1 MSKKTKENSIKKLLL
16 GLEKRYKTCAILAP
30 ATIMVEVLLEVFIPF
45 IMAKIIDIGIAN
57 HDVAYVVKTGT
68 LMIVCAIFSL
78 CFGVISG
85 RFAAVASLGFAKNL
99 RRRLFAKV
107 QDFSFSNVD
116 KFSTASLITRLTTD
130 VTNTQNTF
138 QMIIRMCVRSPFMF
152 LSAIIMSFYINSELS
167 LIFLIAIPVIA
178 IPLAFIMLKAFPRF
192 QVMLKKYD
200 TLNASVQENLT
211 GIRAVKA
218 FVRENH
224 ENEKFKT
231 AAQAVRETQL
241 KAEKLVILNMPIM
254 QIVMYCSIVAMFWF
268 GGNFIIEGKMQ
279 TGELISFIT
288 YLMQILMSLM
298 MISFIFVMLVISK
311 ASMARI
317 CEVLDEEID
326 IKNEENLIIEENTQ
340 NLCPKNG
347 SICFKNVSFS
357 YDKREETA
365 VLQNINLE
373 INSGEVVGII
383 GGTGSSKTT
392 LVNLIPRLYDCLSG
406 TVEVA
411 GRDVKAYQI
420 EKLREKVAL
429 VLQKNVL
436 FSGSIKENIKWGNEN
451 ASDEE
456 IIEACK
462 IASAHDFVKNFPDG
476 YETQLGQGGVNLS
489 GGQKQRLCIA
499 RALIKKPNILILDDS
514 TSAVDTATDAKIRQG
529 LRKTLPNCTKIII
542 AQRISSVIDAD
553 KIFVLDQGK
562 LIASGKH
569 EELLKTCSIYAEIYE
584 QQQKGSDF
592 DSPNNEEENISIKN
606 AGKNEAEL
614 NGTNAT
620 NGENNSIKKGGE

>member
-1 MSKKTKENSIKKLLL
+1 MRMSNKSQEHSLKKLLF
-16 GLEKRYKTCAILAP
+16 GLEKRYKTCAVLAP

-45 IMAKIIDIGIAN
+45 IMAKIIDVGIAN
-57 HDVAYVVKTGT
+57 RDVAYVLKTGA
-68 LMIVCAIFSL
+68 LMIVCALFSL
-78 CFGVISG
+78 GFGVVSG

-107 QDFSFSNVD
+107 QDFSFANVD
-116 KFSTASLITRLTTD
+116 KFSTASLVTRLTTD

-152 LSAIIMSFYINSELS
+152 ISAIIMSFYINAELS
-167 LIFLIAIPVIA
+167 LIFLVAIPVIA
-178 IPLAFIMLKAFPRF
+178 IPLAVIMVKAFPRF
-192 QVMLKKYD
+192 QLMMKKYD
-200 TLNASVQENLT
+200 ALNAAVQENLT

-218 FVRENH
+218 FVREDH
-224 ENEKFKT
+224 ENQKFRD
-231 AAQAVRETQL
+231 AADAVRQTQL
-241 KAEKLVILNMPIM
+241 KAERLVILNMPIM
-254 QIVMYCSIVAMFWF
+254 QMVMYCSVIAMFWF
-268 GGNFIIEGKMQ
+268 GGNYIIAGKMQ

-298 MISFIFVMLVISK
+298 MISFIFVMLVISR

-326 IKNEENLIIEENTQ
+326 IKNEESLMKAANAENVA
-340 NLCPKNG
+340 PENG
-347 SICFKNVSFS
+347 SVCFKNVSFS

-365 VLQNINLE
+365 VLRNINLQ

-392 LVNLIPRLYDCLSG
+392 LVHLIPRLYDCLSG

-411 GRDVKAYQI
+411 GRDVKSYDI
-420 EKLREKVAL
+420 EALRSKVAM

-436 FSGSIKENIKWGNEN
+436 FSGSIKENMRWGNEN
-451 ASDEE
+451 ATDEQ
-456 IIEACK
+456 IFEACK
-462 IASAHDFVKNFPDG
+462 IACAHDFVQSFPDG
-476 YETQLGQGGVNLS
+476 YDTQLGQGGVNLS

-499 RALIKKPNILILDDS
+499 RALIKQPQILILDDS
-514 TSAVDTATDAKIRQG
+514 TSAVDTATDAKIRAG
-529 LRKTLPNCTKIII
+529 LRSTLPDCTKIII

-553 KIFVLDQGK
+553 RIFVLDQGQ
-562 LIASGKH
+562 LIDSGRH
-569 EELLKTCSIYAEIYE
+569 EDLLKTCSIYREVYE

-592 DSPNNEEENISIKN
+592 DNPGNDLTE
-606 AGKNEAEL
+606 
-614 NGTNAT
+614 
-620 NGENNSIKKGGE
+620 KGGK